1 MEFTRQI
8 TFVLFVLGLLAG
20 AVALLRRPLQLPR
33 WTALRRRPRR
43 VEVLERASLS
53 PQASL
58 ALVRVDGRE
67 ILIAIA
73 GASCSVIEEKQRA
86 AGVAA

>member
-8 TFVLFVLGLLAG
+8 TFVLFVLGLLA
-20 AVALLRRPLQLPR
+20 AAIALLRKPGKLPI
-33 WTALRRRPRR
+33 WPALARKPRR
-43 VEVLERASLS
+43 VEVLERATLS

-58 ALVRVDGRE
+58 ALVRIDGRE

-73 GASCSVIEEKQRA
+73 GSSCAVIEEKQRTAGA
-86 AGVAA
+86 AA